1 VFHDNTGMVTEETKY
16 ISTIYMQVNP
26 VLDEGTIERVLQDYQ
41 EGKLEFT
48 VIDSETDVRSMGD
61 QAEALWEA
69 RKK

>member
-1 VFHDNTGMVTEETKY
+1 MVTEETKY

>member
-1 VFHDNTGMVTEETKY
+1 
-16 ISTIYMQVNP
+16 MQVNP
-26 VLDEGTIERVLQDYQ
+26 VLDEGTIERVLKDYE

-69 RKK
+69 RKKQLQEKRKRQEQYGQEEL

>member
-1 VFHDNTGMVTEETKY
+1 MFHDNTGMVTEETKY

-26 VLDEGTIERVLQDYQ
+26 VLDEGTIERVLKDYE

-69 RKK
+69 RRK

>member
-1 VFHDNTGMVTEETKY
+1 MFHDNTGMVTEETKY

-69 RKK
+69 RRK

>member
-1 VFHDNTGMVTEETKY
+1 MVTEETKY

-26 VLDEGTIERVLQDYQ
+26 VLDEGTIERVLKDYE

>member
-1 VFHDNTGMVTEETKY
+1 MFHDNTGMVTEETKY

>member
-1 VFHDNTGMVTEETKY
+1 MFHDNTGMVTEETKY

-26 VLDEGTIERVLQDYQ
+26 VLDEGTIERVLKDYE

>member
-1 VFHDNTGMVTEETKY
+1 MVTEETKY

-26 VLDEGTIERVLQDYQ
+26 VLDEGTIERVLKDYE

-69 RKK
+69 RRK